1 MSEDT
6 TTTTTDA
13 SSEQPLE
20 PAPTPPAAPAADTP
34 HTFDADY
41 VAKLRAE
48 SAKYRTQAKANAEA
62 AKRLAEIE
70 ESTKT
75 EAQKQAEQFAKLQ
88 QENERLHAQMLKAQV
103 AADKGVPADLLSG
116 STEEELAAAA
126 DRLLAF
132 RGAVPPAEY
141 GRETDTAPTKK
152 SKQLTKADLAR
163 MTPQQINDAL
173 EAGLLDDL
181 NAGRTK

>member
-1 MSEDT
+1 MSDDT
-6 TTTTTDA
+6 TTTTDV
-13 SSEQPLE
+13 SSEQKLE

-75 EAQKQAEQFAKLQ
+75 EAQKQAEQLDQ
-88 QENERLHAQMLKAQV
+88 LRQENERLQSEMLKAQV
-103 AADKGVPADLLSG
+103 AADKGVPADLLAG
-116 STEEELAAAA
+116 STEEELLASAE
-126 DRLLAF
+126 RLLAF
-132 RGAVPPAEY
+132 RGPAQPAEY
-141 GRETDTAPTKK
+141 GRSTDAPITKP
-152 SKQLTKADLAR
+152 KQLTKADLAR
-163 MTPQQINDAL
+163 MSPEQITEA
-173 EAGLLDDL
+173 EAAGLFDDL
-181 NAGRTK
+181 KAGRTR